1 MYQRRLIQVWS
12 VISEQLASV
21 CSVKRIIY
29 MDQGLSKKQGE
40 GRKTFYNSSCC
51 FIDTPNLKHLFLFS

>member
-29 MDQGLSKKQGE
+29 IWIKDYQKKQGE
-40 GRKTFYNSSCC
+40 LEDRHFTIY
-51 FIDTPNLKHLFLFS
+51 PVVL